1 MTVTRGPRPPDFR
14 VQGMNARLLALGLA
28 LAAPSAASAQQAG
41 QVSADYAVT
50 FLGISIGTG
59 TMVSTTDGRSY
70 RTTLNAR
77 VTGMAAMFAGGTGT
91 ATASGQIAGATPV
104 PAKVETTQIGMAGGN
119 VSSVVRNP
127 DKPAHTRATPVLPEH
142 LRGVVDPLS
151 AGIFVAGG
159 TGPVTG
165 VAACERRSRI
175 YNGVV
180 RFDLIYSF
188 AETRQ
193 VDIGG
198 YKGEAAVCR
207 VRFEPV
213 AGYRSDRSDIAAARR
228 RSAEVILVPVA
239 GTRTLIPAKIT
250 LVTGYGTGIA
260 QATRLALNPGAPA
273 ARRASAD

>member
-1 MTVTRGPRPPDFR
+1 MNPRL
-14 VQGMNARLLALGLA
+14 AALGLA
-28 LAAPSAASAQQAG
+28 LAAPFASQPAAAQTAG

-50 FLGISIGTG
+50 FLGMSIGSG

-91 ATASGQIAGATPV
+91 ATASGQIAGANPV
-104 PAKVETTQIGMAGGN
+104 PATYSVEVRSAGKVETTQIGMAGGN
-119 VSSVVRNP
+119 VASVVRNP
-127 DKPAHTRATPVLPEH
+127 DKPPHTRATPVLPEH
-142 LRGVVDPLS
+142 LRGVLDPLS

-159 TGPVTG
+159 SGPVTG
-165 VAACERRSRI
+165 AAACERRSRI

-188 AETRQ
+188 TETRQ
-193 VDIGG
+193 VDIAG

-213 AGYRSDRSDIAAARR
+213 AGYRADRSDLAAARR

-250 LVTGYGTGIA
+250 LSTGYGTGIA
-260 QATRLALNPGAPA
+260 EATRLALNPGQPA

>member
-1 MTVTRGPRPPDFR
+1 MNPRL
-14 VQGMNARLLALGLA
+14 AALGLA
-28 LAAPSAASAQQAG
+28 LAAPFASQPAAAQTAG

-50 FLGISIGTG
+50 FLGMSIGSG

-91 ATASGQIAGATPV
+91 ATASGQIAGANPV
-104 PAKVETTQIGMAGGN
+104 PANYSVEVRSGGKVETTQIGMAGGN
-119 VSSVVRNP
+119 VASVVRNP
-127 DKPAHTRATPVLPEH
+127 DKPPHTRATPVLPEH

-159 TGPVTG
+159 SGPVTG
-165 VAACERRSRI
+165 AAACERRSRI

-188 AETRQ
+188 TETRQ

-213 AGYRSDRSDIAAARR
+213 AGYRADRSDLAAARR

-250 LVTGYGTGIA
+250 LSTGYGTGIA
-260 QATRLALNPGAPA
+260 EATRLALNPGQPA